1 MGRWIVRLV
10 GGLVMGLAAL
20 FAVFIVGMRTKNP
33 AVQDRVRRL
42 ARDVGNPRVL
52 RRAGT
57 PGAGASVIRHTG
69 RVSGRTYETPVV
81 PHAADGDYLIA
92 LPYGPGADW
101 VRNVL
106 AHGSATL
113 VHEGRT
119 VVVHTPTVV
128 STTQVASL
136 LPPSEQRTLRLFGV
150 DECLRVTP
158 EVAGA
163 PTAPPTPATS
173 G

>member
-1 MGRWIVRLV
+1 VGRWILRLV
-10 GGLVMGLAAL
+10 GGLVIAVTAL
-20 FAVFIVGMRTKNP
+20 FGVFIVGMRTKHP

-81 PHAADGDYLIA
+81 PHAVEGDFLIA

-106 AHGSATL
+106 ARGSATL

-119 VVVHTPTVV
+119 VTIHTPKLVP
-128 STTQVASL
+128 TTQVASY
-136 LPPSEQRTLRLFGV
+136 LPSSEQRTLRLFGV
-150 DECLRVTP
+150 DECLRVTA

-173 G
+173 A

>member
-1 MGRWIVRLV
+1 MGRWIVRFFLGV
-10 GGLVMGLAAL
+10 VAAL
-20 FAVFIVGMRTKNP
+20 AGLFTVFLVGMRTKNP
-33 AVQDRVRRL
+33 AVQDRVRRF

-57 PGAGASVIRHTG
+57 PGAPASVIRHVG

-81 PHAADGDYLIA
+81 AHPVDGDYVIV

-106 AHGSATL
+106 ASGSATL

-119 VVVHTPTVV
+119 VRIDTPRVLP
-128 STTQVASL
+128 TTQVASD
-136 LPPSEQRTLRLFGV
+136 LPRSEQRTVRVFGV

-158 EVAGA
+158 EVTGA
-163 PTAPPTPATS
+163 ASAPSTPATS
-173 G
+173 A